1 MTMRNKEGN
10 KETAILESAIK
21 IFAKLGYHN
30 SRISQI
36 AKDAGIASGSIYLYY
51 KNKEDLLARIFQN
64 VWEQLYKEIS
74 LIQKRRD
81 LSAIDKIEF
90 LVDLIFDIFSANP
103 PLATVFVNEQIHLK
117 KETNIFNLYYDKFFN
132 TGEKIIEAGIKDG
145 TLNSNL
151 NVTVFKF
158 FLLGGMKYLLEN
170 WAKDSKGFQLN
181 TLRQNV
187 KLIIKKGILK

>member
-1 MTMRNKEGN
+1 MRNKEGN
-10 KETAILESAIK
+10 KEAGILESAIE
-21 IFAKLGYHN
+21 IFAKHGYHN

-36 AKDAGIASGSIYLYY
+36 AKEAGIASGSIYLYY

-90 LVDLIFDIFSANP
+90 LIDLIFDIFSANP

-117 KETNIFNLYYDKFFN
+117 KETSTFFHFYNEFFN

-145 TLNSNL
+145 SLNSNL
-151 NVTVFKF
+151 NITVFKF

-170 WAKDSKGFQLN
+170 WAKDSKSFQLT
-181 TLRQNV
+181 TLRQSV

>member
-1 MTMRNKEGN
+1 MRNKEGN
-10 KETAILESAIK
+10 KEAVILESAIK
-21 IFAKLGYHN
+21 IFAKHGYHN

-36 AKDAGIASGSIYLYY
+36 AKEAGIASGSVYLYY

-64 VWEQLYKEIS
+64 VWEQLYHEIS
-74 LIQKRRD
+74 LIYKRKD

-90 LVDLIFDIFSANP
+90 LIDLIFDIFSANP

-117 KETNIFNLYYDKFFN
+117 KETNAFFHFYTEFFN
-132 TGEKIIEAGIKDG
+132 TGEKILEEGIKEG
-145 TLNSNL
+145 SLNSNL
-151 NVTVFKF
+151 NVNVFKF
-158 FLLGGMKYLLEN
+158 FLLGGMRYLLEN
-170 WAKDSKGFQLN
+170 WAKDSKGFQLT

>member
-1 MTMRNKEGN
+1 MRNKEGN
-10 KETAILESAIK
+10 KEVGILESAIK
-21 IFAKLGYHN
+21 VFAKHGYHN

-36 AKDAGIASGSIYLYY
+36 ANEAGIASGSVYLYY

-90 LVDLIFDIFSANP
+90 LIDLIFDIFSANP
-103 PLATVFVNEQIHLK
+103 SLATVFVNEQIHLK
-117 KETNIFNLYYDKFFN
+117 KETNVFFHFYNEFFN
-132 TGEKIIEAGIKDG
+132 TGEKIIEAGIKEG
-145 TLNSNL
+145 SLNSNL

-158 FLLGGMKYLLEN
+158 FLLGGMRYLLEN
-170 WAKDSKGFQLN
+170 WAKDAKNFQLT

>member
-1 MTMRNKEGN
+1 MRNKEGN
-10 KETAILESAIK
+10 KEAGILESAIK
-21 IFAKLGYHN
+21 IFAKHGYHDA
-30 SRISQI
+30 RISQI
-36 AKDAGIASGSIYLYY
+36 AKEAGIASGSVYLYY

-90 LVDLIFDIFSANP
+90 LIDLIFDIFSANP

-117 KETNIFNLYYDKFFN
+117 KETNIFFHFYNEFFD
-132 TGEKIIEAGIKDG
+132 TGEKIIEAGIKEG
-145 TLNSNL
+145 SLNSNL

-158 FLLGGMKYLLEN
+158 FLLGGMRYLLEN
-170 WAKDSKGFQLN
+170 WAKDAKNFQLT